1 MNNDTLNISIEN
13 NIKMMKKARS
23 HIAFMVAM
31 HDYDNLH
38 LEKSWNSITHL
49 WKRYDAKIIN
59 ENFNA
64 REKSNGIVQNNKITF
79 KLGI

>member
-1 MNNDTLNISIEN
+1 
-13 NIKMMKKARS
+13 
-23 HIAFMVAM
+23 MVAM
-31 HDYDNLH
+31 HDYDYLH
-38 LEKSWNSITHL
+38 LEKSRNSITHL

-79 KLGI
+79 KLGIWCVFDADVRIAYKGTE